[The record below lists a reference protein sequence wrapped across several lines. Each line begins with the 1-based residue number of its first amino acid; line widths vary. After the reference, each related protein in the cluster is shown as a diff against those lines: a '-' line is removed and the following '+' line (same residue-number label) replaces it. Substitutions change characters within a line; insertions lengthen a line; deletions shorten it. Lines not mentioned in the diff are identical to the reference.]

1 MSIFTSV
8 RGLRYKRNHFDLSH
22 DNQLSMPI
30 GKIVPVCV
38 IPNTVPNSTF
48 WIKTMNL
55 SRFQALL
62 APMQHRT
69 DLYIHWWKMPIRLM
83 DKNFTAFLSGEH
95 ELDEDWEYNPAYF
108 TYEDVLLYFRN
119 RFDDVNLAP
128 HEVFYSGSLLD
139 YLGYACMDTYS
150 VKLGVKDYSQSLAIG
165 AEQTRTKLTI
175 RPLQMYCTLLNL
187 WYINENFKLSDNLA
201 GLIKDFASDSLEG
214 NQSAR
219 VAEFL
224 LEISYVGES
233 APRDINSFGRNRHMC
248 FPHAWSKDYYTSA
261 LPFVQVGEPVKI
273 SFGGHAPVT
282 GSVDLSGVPV
292 EGYTQFQGSGTAGT
306 PSSLTADTP
315 LEEGGD
321 EYLNELFDKD
331 GNRILQRVEDGS
343 TVDFTGTADL
353 SEADAISIEDF
364 RIANALQS
372 LKEAKARYGRRWREY
387 IKGFFNQKLSDQS
400 LQQPQWLKGGK
411 VNINISEIE
420 QTSATTDSSLT
431 GANTPQGNLAGK
443 GIGAG
448 ANFCNFKC
456 HTEEPCYIMAIAFI
470 QPRGVYGNQ
479 GMPRQYMKLDNEF
492 DFFNPKAEHLG
503 EQAIKLGEIFYSRK
517 AGPSEIYDPNTTFGY
532 TARYAEYK
540 FMKSEVHG
548 QMMNWLSFWHMARI
562 FTSRPTLSPSF
573 LYLKNDDT
581 NRPFAVQS
589 VQDGETPVDIDPV
602 ISWFHFSID
611 MKAPM
616 SKFGTPRLMN

>member
-8 RGLRYKRNHFDLSH
+8 KGLRFRRNHFDLSH
-22 DNQLSMPI
+22 DNQLSMPL

-55 SRFQALL
+55 SRFQAML

-69 DLYIHWWKMPIRLM
+69 DLYIHWWKMPVRLM
-83 DKNFTAFLSGEH
+83 DRNFTAFLSGEH

-108 TYEDVLLYFRN
+108 TYEDVLLYLRT
-119 RFDDVNLAP
+119 RFGNNNLAA
-128 HEVFYSGSLLD
+128 HDVFYSGSLLD
-139 YLGYACMDTYS
+139 YLGYACMDTYTT
-150 VKLGVKDYSQSLAIG
+150 VNGNKVYSQSMTIG
-165 AEQTRTKLTI
+165 TAETRTRLTI

-187 WYINENFKLSDNLA
+187 WYINENFKLSDDLIQ
-201 GLIKDFASDSLEG
+201 LIKEFSSDELEF
-214 NQSAR
+214 NQSDK
-219 VAEFL
+219 VAEL
-224 LEISYVGES
+224 LYQLSWVGS
-233 APRDINSFGRNRHMC
+233 VSILTSGFGPNRHMC
-248 FPHAWSKDYYTSA
+248 FPHAWSKDYFTSA

-273 SFGGHAPVT
+273 TFGGSAPIS
-282 GSVDLSGVPV
+282 GSIDLSGVPV
-292 EGYTQFQGSGTAGT
+292 EGVTQFQGSGVAGT
-306 PSSLTADTP
+306 PSNLTSDT
-315 LEEGGD
+315 ETETGSG
-321 EYLNELFDKD
+321 EYLNEMFDPS
-331 GNRILQRVEDGS
+331 GNRIIQQVEDGTS
-343 TVDFTGTADL
+343 VDFEGTADL

-456 HTEEPCYIMAIAFI
+456 HTEEPCYIMALAFI

-503 EQAIKLGEIFYSRK
+503 EQALKLGEIFYGRA
-517 AGPSEIYDPNTTFGY
+517 AGLQPYSPDMTFGY

-562 FTSRPTLSPSF
+562 FTAKPTLSPSF
-573 LYLKNDDT
+573 LYLQNSDT

>member
-1 MSIFTSV
+1 MSIFTAV
-8 RGLRYKRNHFDLSH
+8 KGLRFRRNHFDLSH
-22 DNQLSMPI
+22 DNQLSMPL

-69 DLYIHWWKMPIRLM
+69 DMYIHWWKMPIRLM

-95 ELDEDWEYNPAYF
+95 ELEEDWQYNPAYF
-108 TYEDVLLYFRN
+108 TYEDVLLYLRTKFEN
-119 RFDDVNLAP
+119 NNLTP

-150 VKLGVKDYSQSLAIG
+150 VDDLGTKNYVQSLTIG
-165 AEQTRTKLTI
+165 AEETRTKLTI

-187 WYINENFKLSDNLA
+187 WYTNENFKLSDELTS
-201 GLIKDFASDSLEG
+201 LIKSFSSDSLEG
-214 NQSAR
+214 NQSQN
-219 VAEFL
+219 VAEL
-224 LEISYVGES
+224 LYELSWVGHS
-233 APRDINSFGRNRHMC
+233 RGLLVRFGPNRHMC
-248 FPHAWSKDYYTSA
+248 FPHAWSKDYFTSA

-273 SFGGHAPVT
+273 SFGGTAPVS

-292 EGYTQFQGSGTAGT
+292 EAYTQFQGSGTVGT
-306 PSSLTADTP
+306 PSNKTESTP
-315 LEEGGD
+315 IEQDGD
-321 EYLNELFDKD
+321 EYFNESYDPS
-331 GNRILQRVEDGS
+331 GNPILQRVEDGTS
-343 TVDFTGTADL
+343 VDFEGTADL

-420 QTSATTDSSLT
+420 QTSATTDSTLT

-456 HTEEPCYIMAIAFI
+456 HTEEPCYIMAVAFI

-503 EQAIKLGEIFYSRK
+503 EQALKLGEIFYGRRSLMN
-517 AGPSEIYDPNTTFGY
+517 GYDPNTTFGY

-562 FTSRPTLSPSF
+562 FTAKPTLSPSF
-573 LYLKNDDT
+573 LYLKNEDT